1 MLLVEYIGGY
11 KTNHSLWVTSATRLF
26 QNGAEEQL
34 IMGVTG
40 HHSTEGVR
48 TYKRVSSE
56 QREALPDILNTATNG
71 KTSTTSKMPTNDTG
85 VKKCKVESKENNFGT
100 MGRDMLPFRL
110 QISGCQG
117 VTVNYIGMKP

>member
-1 MLLVEYIGGY
+1 M
-11 KTNHSLWVTSATRLF
+11 RLF

-56 QREALPDILNTATNG
+56 QREALSDILNTATTG
-71 KTSTTSKMPTNDTG
+71 TTPTNDIG
-85 VKKCKVESKENNFGT
+85 VKKCKVEGKEDNFGT
-100 MGRDMLPFRL
+100 MGRDMLPFGL
-110 QISGCQG
+110 QIIGCQG